1 MRSFSRRPTRTCL
14 ATDCWPL
21 ALSRHSRSC
30 SLPRSAAHRRRT
42 SGWRAQDQEKPCTNA
57 GHNSR
62 RCAHCAQSLQ
72 APMRD
77 IIQGAAHTAHS
88 RCRRRYR
95 RAASTTRPTGACS
108 IATSAARARVC
119 SCSVTAVRPARTRA
133 SCPVMP
139 HSSTPAPAQ
148 FPPRPCAA
156 SRPASHASAAP
167 ARGQLVRAHAAR
179 VCRTRAASREPRI
192 CTGERGVL

>member
-1 MRSFSRRPTRTCL
+1 MAAADDERSFPRRPTRARL
-14 ATDCWPL
+14 ATDCCPL
-21 ALSRHSRSC
+21 ALSRHSRCC
-30 SLPRSAAHRRRT
+30 SLPKSAAHRRRT
-42 SGWRAQDQEKPCTNA
+42 SGWRAH
-57 GHNSR
+57 GHWTRKN
-62 RCAHCAQSLQ
+62 HVQ
-72 APMRD
+72 MRD
-77 IIQGAAHTAHS
+77 MIEGAAHTAHS

-95 RAASTTRPTGACS
+95 RAAPTTRPTGACS

-167 ARGQLVRAHAAR
+167 ARGQLVRAHAA
-179 VCRTRAASREPRI
+179 
-192 CTGERGVL
+192 